1 MLKVTRVT
9 TITGLIPILLKK
21 DLQTEVDTKLVK
33 IKKMPVGEA
42 LKAIDKSI
50 VMSLRK
56 IRRIM
61 VEQRLEVQTQKKFK
75 HNVSHIRIP
84 ESSLIS
90 WIELHCQLPNQLGLQ
105 I

>member
-1 MLKVTRVT
+1 SRS
-9 TITGLIPILLKK
+9 
-21 DLQTEVDTKLVK
+21 
-33 IKKMPVGEA
+33 IKGYLDNE
-42 LKAIDKSI
+42 KSI

-75 HNVSHIRIP
+75 TATYLILRIP

-90 WIELHCQLPNQLGLQ
+90 WIGTSLSAPPIKLGLQ